1 MGQDFMLELINYLK
15 GDEIMKYINDFTVVV
30 GVVMGAVAGALGGW
44 DATIKTLIVLIVLD
58 YATGIIKAIYNRAL
72 SSEIGFK
79 GICKKV
85 VMLISVA
92 AINSLQNGLGIYSIP
107 VREIFVMFLACNEGI
122 SLLENAVDLGVPVP
136 KKIVDKLVQVRDDLF
151 DKEEDVDEDGDGDT
165 EETINN

>member
-1 MGQDFMLELINYLK
+1 MKQDLVLGLINDLRGVK
-15 GDEIMKYINDFTVVV
+15 VMKYVNDFTVVM

-58 YATGIIKAIYNRAL
+58 YVTGFIKGIYNKNL
-72 SSEIGFK
+72 SSEVGFK

-92 AINSLQNGLGIYSIP
+92 AINSLQNGLGIYNIP

-151 DKEEDVDEDGDGDT
+151 DKEEGVDEDGDTG
-165 EETINN
+165 ETINKK